1 MAQNTNT
8 VETYDVTTIRED
20 ISDILKSIS
29 PTDTPVFSMCQQRSA
44 TNTFV
49 EFPEI
54 ALASAVSNNQVAE
67 GEASPGND
75 AGTLPVRKGTF
86 TEIADKVV
94 EVSTTDEAVN
104 GVANAQTLAQQIAMK
119 TKELKR
125 DMEASITANKAG
137 NAGAGNGATA
147 RVTPGL
153 PAWLT
158 TNTNRGTG
166 GANPTLSG
174 GVPNAG
180 ATDASTS
187 NLRAFTA
194 TANPSGETYLS
205 AVIASCWNEGAEP
218 RAIVCGSF
226 NKQNISGF
234 AGNASKQYDYSNS
247 SAGSRAIVAGF
258 SIYES
263 DFGTLTVEPNRF
275 SRARDVFVLDPDH
288 LHICTLQP
296 LTQKELARTGHSE
309 RRLISTEFGFYAF
322 EKAHGIIAD
331 TTTS

>member
-1 MAQNTNT
+1 MAQNANT

-29 PTDTPVFSMCQQRSA
+29 PTDTPVFSMCQQRKA
-44 TNTFV
+44 QNTFV

-54 ALASAVSNNQVAE
+54 ELANAVSNNQVAE

-75 AGTLPVRKGTF
+75 AGTLPVRKGTY

-119 TKELKR
+119 TKEIKR

-158 TNTNRGTG
+158 SNVSRGTG
-166 GANPTLSG
+166 GSNPTLSG

-180 ATDASTS
+180 ATDSS
-187 NLRAFTA
+187 SGNQRAFTEA
-194 TANPSGETYLS
+194 MLS
-205 AVIASCWNEGAEP
+205 SVVADCWDNGAEP
-218 RAIVCGSF
+218 RSIVCGSF
-226 NKQNISGF
+226 NKQKISAF
-234 AGNASKQYDYSNS
+234 SGNASKQYDYAGS

-263 DFGTLTVEPNRF
+263 DFGTLTVEPDRF

-296 LTQKELARTGHSE
+296 LTQKELAKTGHSE

-322 EKAHGIIAD
+322 EKAHGVIAD
-331 TTTS
+331 LTTS

>member
-1 MAQNTNT
+1 MAQNANT

-29 PTDTPVFSMCQQRSA
+29 PTDTPVYSMCQQRKA
-44 TNTFV
+44 QNTFV

-54 ALASAVSNNQVAE
+54 ALANAVSNNQVAE
-67 GEASPGND
+67 GDIVGND
-75 AGTLPVRKGTF
+75 TATLPVRKGTF
-86 TEIADKVV
+86 TEIADKQI
-94 EVSTTDEAVN
+94 EISTTNEAVN

-137 NAGAGNGATA
+137 SAGSANAGGA

-158 TNTNRGTG
+158 TNVSRGTG
-166 GANPTLSG
+166 GSNPTLSG

-180 ATDASTS
+180 ATDSS
-187 NLRAFTA
+187 SGNQRAFTEA
-194 TANPSGETYLS
+194 MLS
-205 AVIASCWNEGAEP
+205 TVVASCWDEGAEP

-226 NKQNISGF
+226 IKQKISAF
-234 AGNASKQYDYSNS
+234 SGNASKQYDYANS

-263 DFGTLTVEPNRF
+263 DFGTLTVEPDRF

-296 LTQKELARTGHSE
+296 LTQKELARNGHSE

-322 EKAHGIIAD
+322 EKAHGVIAD
-331 TTTS
+331 LTTS